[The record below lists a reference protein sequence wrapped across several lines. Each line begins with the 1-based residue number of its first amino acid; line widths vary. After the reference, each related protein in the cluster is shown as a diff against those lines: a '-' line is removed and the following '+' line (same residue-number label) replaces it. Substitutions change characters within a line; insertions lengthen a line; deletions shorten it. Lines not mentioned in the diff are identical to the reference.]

1 MFRSEQAR
9 YKNSSYHKNNSYEQH
24 GDKPKRA
31 ASELESEDRVEEE
44 VADATPGAV
53 RYAAMSLL
61 ARREHSQLE
70 LRQKLARRFSAP
82 ELIDT
87 VVQNLA
93 DEALQSDDRFAEAF
107 AAMRKR
113 KGQGPIRII
122 NELQLRGVDESII
135 DRYVDAGDE
144 EWVSLA
150 HSVCLRKY
158 SALAIKQAPRAKQM
172 RFLQYRGFSSEQIHS
187 VWKEFG

>member
-1 MFRSEQAR
+1 MT
-9 YKNSSYHKNNSYEQH
+9 
-24 GDKPKRA
+24 
-31 ASELESEDRVEEE
+31 EDL
-44 VADATPGAV
+44 ANATPGAV

-61 ARREHSQLE
+61 ARREHSRLE
-70 LRQKLARRFSAP
+70 LRQKLARRFSSA
-82 ELIDT
+82 ELIDS

-122 NELQLRGVDESII
+122 NELQLRGVDEEII
-135 DRYVDAGDE
+135 SRYIDPGDE
-144 EWVSLA
+144 DWVTLA

-158 SALAIKQAPRAKQM
+158 SALASKPAQRAKQM
-172 RFLQYRGFSSEQIHS
+172 RFLQYRGFSAEQIRS
-187 VWKEFG
+187 IWKDFA

>member
-1 MFRSEQAR
+1 MFKARQGRSQVA
-9 YKNSSYHKNNSYEQH
+9 SSA
-24 GDKPKRA
+24 D
-31 ASELESEDRVEEE
+31 EDAGEERKVEG

-53 RYAAMSLL
+53 RYAMSLL
-61 ARREHSQLE
+61 ACREHSQLE
-70 LRQKLARRFSAP
+70 LRQKLARRFSSP
-82 ELIDT
+82 ELIDR

-107 AAMRKR
+107 VAMRKR

-122 NELQLRGVDESII
+122 NELQLRGVDEAII
-135 DRYVDAGDE
+135 SRYVDANDE

-158 SALAIKQAPRAKQM
+158 SALASKQAQRAKQM
-172 RFLQYRGFSSEQIHS
+172 RFLQYRGFSSEQIRS
-187 VWKEFG
+187 VWKEFT